1 MGTSPVMAGETAD
14 ALVGVTDVLEGI
26 ALWVFDNI
34 IWLALAAGVL
44 LAGWEALQ
52 RRLAAEALA
61 KRTYVELVPSSEF
74 APSPEQI
81 WRQGMKLIR
90 AAGAGRW
97 WVPARARTV
106 RLRLRADGKKP
117 MSYRIEAPAGARAML
132 AQTPYGARVQVI
144 EAAPIADKRRKH
156 VVRAVL
162 ILRGEPGSRL
172 RDVPLD
178 PDPLQPLIDAVADL
192 KTRLGDIAEV
202 CIDLSPA
209 SRWCLAVHRAQI
221 MQRARDKNRREA
233 QRDAR
238 WISREADDSFG
249 LRELLDPGE
258 WQHAGRGRM
267 VMSPQP
273 RRLERET
280 VLGKLTQNTG
290 LVRVQILVRCA
301 SNKEGR
307 AEQRLARVA
316 AALDVFAGASSLAS
330 QGWSLGPVRIGPDR
344 WPWRK
349 RFDERW
355 TSGLM
360 RPVRNG
366 WAHLEELSG
375 LLKPPTSAAFVPL
388 LERDMPTFKNGAD
401 LVPQGWHRG
410 PDGRERLL
418 ATHEDD
424 TLFEVQSGKSSWG
437 KTMRAQ
443 VQAVASAHNGRGL
456 AFVDPHGD
464 SFSDVASYLAHE
476 KVIERIALFDLT
488 VRGEDDLLGCWNL
501 LDMSGGQRP
510 YEVVAAVV
518 DAMSTALGWDDVS
531 APRALTILTK
541 AVEALVAV
549 NGHAVAAGM
558 PERQATIFQVRPLLT
573 DAAFR
578 ALAVGALDGE
588 AARWWTSS
596 FRELPR
602 EGLLTVLN
610 PLERLGANPVIRAFL
625 GSPISEY
632 DIRRAMDEGH
642 VVWICPP
649 GTGPTD
655 RLLVSLIVRDFLR
668 AGLSRRDL
676 PEAKRRP
683 FRFYLD
689 ELISLDGEASTVIAQ
704 ITEELR
710 KFGCRLHG
718 MTQLLQRLTPT
729 TRAALLQN
737 ASCLSTTAGSV
748 EAIVQITN
756 QWPGSSVTP
765 ADAAGLERWWH
776 YASFTV
782 AGKRVGPLRI
792 RGPELKEVFGQ
803 LAKPAR
809 VGALRAAA
817 YMNAGAR
824 PLSALTAAALAQEKQ
839 VREYLTGLTP
849 PAPPAPDD
857 QSEEQYA

>member
-1 MGTSPVMAGETAD
+1 MA
-14 ALVGVTDVLEGI
+14 DVFGGL
-26 ALWVFDNI
+26 ARWVFDHA

-52 RRLAAEALA
+52 RRLAEKALA
-61 KRTYVELVPSSEF
+61 DRTYVELVPSAEF

-81 WRQGMKLIR
+81 WRQGMQLIR

-106 RLRLRADGKKP
+106 RLRLRADGKKSL
-117 MSYRIEAPAGARAML
+117 SYRIEAPVGARALL
-132 AQTPYGARVQVI
+132 AQTPYGARVQVM
-144 EAAPIADKRRKH
+144 EAAPVADKRRKH

-162 ILRGEPGSRL
+162 ALRGEAGSRL

-192 KTRLGDIAEV
+192 KTRFGDLAEV

-209 SRWCLAVHRAQI
+209 SRWHLAVHRAQI
-221 MQRARDKNRREA
+221 MRQARDKGRREA

-249 LRELLDPGE
+249 LRQLLDPAE
-258 WQHAGRGRM
+258 WQRSGRGRM

-280 VLGKLTQNTG
+280 VLGKLRQNTG

-307 AEQRLARVA
+307 AEQRLARVN
-316 AALDVFAGASSLAS
+316 AALDVFAGATSLAS

-355 TSGLM
+355 ASALM
-360 RPVRNG
+360 RPARNG
-366 WAHLEELSG
+366 WAHLEELAG
-375 LLKPPTSAAFVPL
+375 LLKPPTGAACVPL
-388 LERDMPTFKNGAD
+388 LETDMPTFKNGAD
-401 LVPQGWHRG
+401 LVPQGWYRG

-418 ATHEDD
+418 ATHEDE

-443 VQAVASAHNGRGL
+443 VQAVASAYNGRGL

-464 SFSDVASYLAHE
+464 SFSDVARYLAHD
-476 KVIERIALFDLT
+476 KIIERIALFDLT

-549 NGHAVAAGM
+549 NARAVAAGM
-558 PERQATIFQVRPLLT
+558 QERQATIFQVRPLLT
-573 DAAFR
+573 EAVFR
-578 ALAVGALDGE
+578 ALVLGALDGE

-596 FRELPR
+596 FRDLPR

-625 GSPISEY
+625 GSPVSGY
-632 DIRRAMDEGH
+632 DIRRAMDESH

-676 PEAKRRP
+676 PETKRRP

-748 EAIVQITN
+748 EAIAQITN

-792 RGPELKEVFGQ
+792 RGPELKEVFGR
-803 LAKPAR
+803 LAKPGR
-809 VGALRAAA
+809 VAALRTAAHK
-817 YMNAGAR
+817 NAGAR
-824 PLSALTAAALAQEKQ
+824 SLSDLTAAALAQEEQ
-839 VREYLTGLTP
+839 VRAYLTGLTP
-849 PAPPAPDD
+849 PAPPASDD